1 MFSYKYCAVA
11 AYEGLIG
18 LHLEAGQ
25 VCNDSYKCYDKYVV
39 KIHLKIL
46 SLQDV
51 TSSILA
57 DKCLQLFTS
66 KPKNE
71 GNAIEDL
78 YIRANAI
85 KGLVELVIGNI
96 VSG

>member
-1 MFSYKYCAVA
+1 MFSYKYFAVA

-46 SLQDV
+46 SL
-51 TSSILA
+51 
-57 DKCLQLFTS
+57 
-66 KPKNE
+66 
-71 GNAIEDL
+71 
-78 YIRANAI
+78 
-85 KGLVELVIGNI
+85 
-96 VSG
+96 